1 VTARET
7 DGVSEIIELM
17 RVKAVRRL
25 PIVDAQGG
33 LVGIITADD
42 IVDLLAEEMT
52 ALAKMVSREPR
63 PEAKLRT

>member
-1 VTARET
+1 MTARET